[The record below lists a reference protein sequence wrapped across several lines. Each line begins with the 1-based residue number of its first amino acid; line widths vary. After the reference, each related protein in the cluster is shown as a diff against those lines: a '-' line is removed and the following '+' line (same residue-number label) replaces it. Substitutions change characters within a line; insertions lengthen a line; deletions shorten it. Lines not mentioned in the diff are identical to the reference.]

1 MMNSRA
7 HGVPSSG
14 WGPHITTPLCESAVA
29 HNSKFERGNDETGHF
44 RQIDTLPT
52 RPMSLRVTLGRPC
65 P

>member
-29 HNSKFERGNDETGHF
+29 HNSEFERGNDETG
-44 RQIDTLPT
+44 QIDTLPT
-52 RPMSLRVTLGRPC
+52 SSMSLHVTLWRPC